1 MNKCNIFKRV
11 IAMLIVA
18 TLIVQ
23 GNYVKINA
31 ENTQTNSE
39 KIIYYDGVA
48 FNITESKECI
58 LVTAKYENEELEM
71 LYYKD
76 DTADATITKGIF
88 TETNYE
94 LDVDIDKTED
104 LNIDVY
110 ENGELIET
118 LDDDITYEGQC
129 TLVAAGSATYWLFS
143 AAVSAVITYK
153 AYNIVTSS
161 SKSNNNAKSR
171 QPGQPIDKS
180 KAPGSRKNNKNVKKK
195 MVVYL

>member
-1 MNKCNIFKRV
+1 
-11 IAMLIVA
+11 MLIVA

-94 LDVDIDKTED
+94 LDIDKTQD

-110 ENGELIET
+110 ENGEVC
-118 LDDDITYEGQC
+118 LDVDYSHGGNHTFPHIHI
-129 TLVAAGSATYWLFS
+129 W
-143 AAVSAVITYK
+143 K
-153 AYNIVTSS
+153 
-161 SKSNNNAKSR
+161 
-171 QPGQPIDKS
+171 
-180 KAPGSRKNNKNVKKK
+180 
-195 MVVYL
+195 